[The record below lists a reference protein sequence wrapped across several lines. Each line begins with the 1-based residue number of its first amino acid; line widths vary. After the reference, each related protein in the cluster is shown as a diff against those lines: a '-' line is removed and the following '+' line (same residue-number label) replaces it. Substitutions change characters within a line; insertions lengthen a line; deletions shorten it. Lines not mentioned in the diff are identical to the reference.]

1 MMVEK
6 KKKKKKMMM
15 MMMMM
20 MKRGIEWIG
29 EKEEGI
35 DLRSFEWVIGKLNS
49 VEKQVEKQ
57 E

>member
-15 MMMMM
+15 L
-20 MKRGIEWIG
+20 MKREIEWIG